1 MGSHSLKPGEEAP
14 SLTLSSNS
22 KVPSPDNTDGK
33 FVVLNFW
40 SASDAASR
48 LNNRRLA
55 EFTASL
61 PSSKIKFISV
71 CTDSDASLSRE
82 ILSADGI
89 DRLGIHLNASDLT
102 EQVAE
107 DYQTS
112 SGCRSFLI
120 DPFGNLV
127 SISPSHAEIAG
138 IIS

>member
-1 MGSHSLKPGEEAP
+1 MGSHSLTPGEEAP
-14 SLTLSSNS
+14 SLTLSSDS
-22 KVPSPDNTDGK
+22 KVHPLDATDGR

-40 SASDAASR
+40 SATDATSR

-55 EFTASL
+55 ELTASL
-61 PSSKIKFISV
+61 PSSKIKFVSV

-89 DRLGIHLNASDLT
+89 DGIGTHLNASDLT

-112 SGCRSFLI
+112 TGCRSFLI

-127 SISPSHAEIAG
+127 SISPSHSEIAG